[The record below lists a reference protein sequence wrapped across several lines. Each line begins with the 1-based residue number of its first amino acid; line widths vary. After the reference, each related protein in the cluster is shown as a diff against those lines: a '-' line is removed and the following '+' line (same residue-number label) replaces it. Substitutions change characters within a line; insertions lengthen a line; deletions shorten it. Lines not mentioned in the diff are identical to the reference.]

1 MYHHTVSHADL
12 PATVL
17 DYMGLP
23 VPGAFTGKSLLPGL
37 QNGEL
42 DAEGSAFVE
51 FNRYE
56 RDHDGFGGY
65 QPMRAIVTDRYKL
78 ALHMTDQDELYD
90 IQKDPWNLNNL
101 IDDPAYA
108 QVRNQLHDRILDW
121 MNRTRD
127 PFRGYQWKCRPWRN
141 LTADWEVDGWTRQ
154 YENEPGEYRQKDY
167 STGLTMVE
175 SSRYKKKKETKI

>member
-1 MYHHTVSHADL
+1 
-12 PATVL
+12 
-17 DYMGLP
+17 
-23 VPGAFTGKSLLPGL
+23 
-37 QNGEL
+37 
-42 DAEGSAFVE
+42 
-51 FNRYE
+51 
-56 RDHDGFGGY
+56 
-65 QPMRAIVTDRYKL
+65 MRAIVTDRYKL
-78 ALHMTDQDELYD
+78 ALHMNDQDELYD
-90 IQKDPWNLNNL
+90 IQKEPWNQNNL

-127 PFRGYQWKCRPWRN
+127 PFRGYQWKCRPWRD